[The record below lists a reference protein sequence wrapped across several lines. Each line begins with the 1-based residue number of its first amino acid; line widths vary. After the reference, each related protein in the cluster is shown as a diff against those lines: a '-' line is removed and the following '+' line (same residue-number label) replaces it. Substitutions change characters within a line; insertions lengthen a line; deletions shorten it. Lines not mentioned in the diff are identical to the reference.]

1 MFDLLDL
8 HTRLVSAARPSGSEH
23 TGIAQV
29 LRELAAPLVDS
40 VETDAMGNLIC
51 HKKGPGDRMMLCAH
65 MDAIGFQVIGVDD
78 RGFASVTRVG
88 WHDPAQVVG
97 CRVVFPNGTRGV
109 LRPRER
115 SKTLAAPWRNLRF
128 DQLYLDI
135 GAATREEA
143 LERIRIGDMA
153 VFEGEPCRVGGHRV
167 MGPYADDLIGC
178 VVLLL
183 TMERLKNSPYD
194 LYYVFSVQ
202 EEVGCRGAV
211 SAAWQIDPQLGIA
224 CDVCGTGDT
233 PGELEHQRMQV
244 RLGAGPT
251 VKRKD
256 GGVECDP
263 QAVNHV
269 LEAARRAGV
278 DTQTEVL
285 LGGTTDARSMQ
296 LSRQGVPVTCVSIPC
311 RNIHSPAEIVSEGD
325 IEQAA
330 ALLAAAAELAF

>member
-78 RGFASVTRVG
+78 NGFASVTRVG
-88 WHDPAQVVG
+88 WHDPAQVIG

-115 SKTLAAPWRNLRF
+115 AKTLSAPWRNLRF

-135 GAATREEA
+135 GAASREEA

-183 TMERLKNSPYD
+183 TMERLKISPYD

-202 EEVGCRGAV
+202 EEVGCRGAL
-211 SAAWQIDPQLGIA
+211 SAAQAIRPQWGIA
-224 CDVCGTGDT
+224 CDVCDTDDT
-233 PGELEHQRMQV
+233 PAEDKKDRVLFLGQGPAIKRRDASVICSPALNEKLRAAAD
-244 RLGAGPT
+244 GAGIPWQEEIML
-251 VKRKD
+251 D
-256 GGVECDP
+256 GGTDTCSI
-263 QAVNHV
+263 QRA
-269 LEAARRAGV
+269 LENVAA
-278 DTQTEVL
+278 
-285 LGGTTDARSMQ
+285 
-296 LSRQGVPVTCVSIPC
+296 TCVSIPT
-311 RNIHSPAEIVSEGD
+311 RHIHSPAEIYDTRDVEG
-325 IEQAA
+325 AA
-330 ALLAAAAELAF
+330 ALLTAFLKG